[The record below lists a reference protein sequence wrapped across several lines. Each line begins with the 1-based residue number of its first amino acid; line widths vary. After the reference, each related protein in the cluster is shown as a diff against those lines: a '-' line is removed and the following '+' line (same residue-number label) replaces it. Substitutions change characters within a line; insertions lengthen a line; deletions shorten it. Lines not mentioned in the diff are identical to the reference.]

1 MTDSERL
8 PLRWTLGLKILVAL
22 SVIGAVTIV
31 YRFIVGLGPVTN
43 LTDGY
48 TWGFLTA
55 VNKLTQIALAA
66 GGFVMAGVI
75 HIFGGHRLHGVA
87 RSAILAAFLGYLLF
101 ISALIVDLGRPWNL
115 YWAIVSWNHYSP
127 MFEVAW
133 CVMMYSVVLLL
144 EFTPVILERYRMTRT
159 LKAFHDYVPYLI
171 IAMLTFFTFVMTGS
185 LLWTVV
191 VFALTLLWEV
201 LMRRG
206 IMPRDHQMPLL
217 LIMAGIMFS
226 TLHQSTLGSLFL
238 ISDKLSPIWYSPL
251 LPFIFFT
258 SAVMVG
264 PSMVVLERLLTT
276 GIRRREPEIDVIS
289 SIARAMPYVIGFY
302 LLVRVAD
309 LVFRG
314 VVFEIVGI
322 TGQSAWFW
330 LEMHLLVISLALY
343 ANLDS
348 LPRKIT
354 LLLASLAS
362 VLAVVVH
369 RVGVTMIGMSVP
381 EYPRYVPYWLEYVMG
396 IGLLAMGLL
405 AYRLIVHFFPVYPE
419 SWSSH
424 SSDQGASPTA
434 ALEPAASAVTS
445 APEV

>member
-1 MTDSERL
+1 MTDSEQL

-22 SVIGAVTIV
+22 SLIGAVTIA
-31 YRFIVGLGPVTN
+31 YRFVVGLGPVTN

-55 VNKLTQIALAA
+55 VNKLSQIALAA

-75 HIFGGHRLHGVA
+75 HIFGGRRLHGVA

-101 ISALIVDLGRPWNL
+101 ISALITDLGRPWNL
-115 YWAIVSWNHYSP
+115 FWAIFSWNHYSP

-133 CVMMYSVVLLL
+133 CVMMYSGVLFL
-144 EFTPVILERYRMTRT
+144 EFTPVILERYRLQRA
-159 LKAFHDYVPYLI
+159 LDAFHQYVPYLI
-171 IAMLTFFTFVMTGS
+171 IAMLTFFTFVMTGT
-185 LLWTVV
+185 LLWTGV

-201 LMRRG
+201 LMRQG

-276 GIRRREPEIDVIS
+276 RIRRREPELDVIT

-309 LVFRG
+309 LIARG
-314 VVFEIVGI
+314 VVFEIVTI

-354 LLLASLAS
+354 LLLASLSS
-362 VLAVVVH
+362 VLAIVVH
-369 RVGVTMIGMSVP
+369 RVGVTMVGMSVP

-396 IGLLAMGLL
+396 VGLLAMGLL

-419 SWSSH
+419 TWRSFPT
-424 SSDQGASPTA
+424 DLAASQPTPLEPTA
-434 ALEPAASAVTS
+434 SSFAG